1 MARNLF
7 NAFETKDVDDSGDD
21 FDIPH
26 EDLASD
32 TSSESDSDS
41 QYQDLDLDPGRSG
54 QSSRSNTADSNH

>member
-7 NAFETKDVDDSGDD
+7 TAFETQD
-21 FDIPH
+21 DIPH

-41 QYQDLDLDPGRSG
+41 QSQDLDPAMSG
-54 QSSRSNTADSNH
+54 QSSTGFVQAMEFWKNYGI